1 MTKRIIVVFAI
12 LAVGAVIG
20 LSAPA
25 VENEKA
31 KESYQTVL
39 ETIKAIEGQ
48 LKLGNEAKACCL
60 YEEAI
65 KTLQGL
71 RKSYPEWNKKA
82 VARQIKDLLAKEK
95 SLKMQA
101 CQRLGQMKEEDFRL
115 QVLQQQQ
122 RILIEL
128 DRNTEKLDLI
138 SQSQTA
144 KLDLMIQRQKDIYD
158 WVEEINAEIGR

>member
-1 MTKRIIVVFAI
+1 MTKRTIMVFAI

-25 VENEKA
+25 EENEKA
-31 KESYQTVL
+31 KERYQAAL

-48 LKLGNEAKACCL
+48 LKLGNEARACCL

-65 KTLQGL
+65 KTLQSL
-71 RKSYPEWNKKA
+71 QESYPEWNKKA
-82 VARQIKDLLAKEK
+82 VARRIKELLAKEK

-101 CQRLGQMKEEDFRL
+101 CQRLGQMKEEDFRW

-128 DRNTEKLDLI
+128 DRVTEKLDLI
-138 SQSQTA
+138 SQRQAA
-144 KLDLMIQRQKDIYD
+144 KLDLMLQEQKDIYD
-158 WVEEINAEIGR
+158 WVEEIHSQIGG

>member
-12 LAVGAVIG
+12 LAVGAVIA

-25 VENEKA
+25 VENEQA
-31 KESYQTVL
+31 KEMYETAL

-65 KTLQGL
+65 KTLQDL

-82 VARQIKDLLAKEK
+82 VARQIKDLSAKEK
-95 SLKMQA
+95 SLKMRA

-122 RILIEL
+122 RILIKL
-128 DRNTEKLDLI
+128 DRN
-138 SQSQTA
+138 TA
-144 KLDLMIQRQKDIYD
+144 KLDLMLQKQKDIYD
-158 WVEEINAEIGR
+158 WVEEMNAEIGR